1 MSQHLWPT
9 PIQFETSDGY
19 AYSVNGPRDALEAL
33 VSIFP
38 DKFGS
43 RYDEAVQACKAVLE
57 GQAATDT
64 TRSKFLSSLNENG
77 LRVIDA

>member
-1 MSQHLWPT
+1 MTWTT

-19 AYSVNGPRDALEAL
+19 PYSVNGPREALEAL

-43 RYDEAVQACKAVLE
+43 RYDEAVKACNATLDGE
-57 GQAATDT
+57 AAADT

-77 LRVIDA
+77 LRVLDA